1 MIIQASRS
9 LQVGKDVANV
19 DASQHNSIRKE
30 LFAKL
35 VLVGQKTQQLTVR
48 RVFQEF
54 RRAWS
59 YLSQARVED
68 LGCLQISLKKCFE
81 SLLTFL
87 FYSWVFGMFQTM
99 CSQFFL
105 FFFDDTKSIAGPKLH
120 WAAEQQRQSVG
131 HAVATKT
138 WRWLLLND
146 IIRGWLTFLHLIVGR
161 GCELE
166 AGDLNHFAVCPEKA
180 CFGRLGEK
188 LHLAR
193 NSTTSKKN
201 GHLYSAGWDRAPAAK
216 CLDAVFRPGNPALG
230 LFRFNPFCRFAG
242 QLPPERG
249 TIFRIK
255 ARDQSSCWVGLGC
268 IDDLIHQPKRTPL
281 LIGHL
286 GGQGASLQACFPCGP
301 ADMFGLSRS

>member
-1 MIIQASRS
+1 MAFVKQQDDNTSFQIFAGWKRCGQCGCIPT
-9 LQVGKDVANV
+9 
-19 DASQHNSIRKE
+19 HNSIRKE

-146 IIRGWLTFLHLIVGR
+146 IIRGWLTFLSLDCR
-161 GCELE
+161 
-166 AGDLNHFAVCPEKA
+166 K
-180 CFGRLGEK
+180 RLWTWSW
-188 LHLAR
+188 R
-193 NSTTSKKN
+193 SKPFRCVPGKS
-201 GHLYSAGWDRAPAAK
+201 LLRAPGGE
-216 CLDAVFRPGNPALG
+216 VALG
-230 LFRFNPFCRFAG
+230 LGIAPLRKKMDIYILQGEIVPRRLSAWM
-242 QLPPERG
+242 
-249 TIFRIK
+249 
-255 ARDQSSCWVGLGC
+255 QSLGRETLRWVFFFVLILSAVLQDSFHQNEEQFSESRLG
-268 IDDLIHQPKRTPL
+268 ISRVVESVWVALMTWFTNQK
-281 LIGHL
+281 GHL
-286 GGQGASLQACFPCGP
+286 CW
-301 ADMFGLSRS
+301 